1 MAVCCKKAPRA
12 RATTQ
17 YQFPP
22 HSPPGP
28 VLRQPGSLADSRPDD
43 LSDIHY
49 TLQPTRSDKKCTVA
63 GVLAPQGAAVSP
75 QLEAEPA
82 GLLLAVRL
90 DLVSL
95 EERSERRD
103 VLSVRRRHL
112 VRVRVLG

>member
-1 MAVCCKKAPRA
+1 M
-12 RATTQ
+12 
-17 YQFPP
+17 
-22 HSPPGP
+22 SPKRTPG
-28 VLRQPGSLADSRPDD
+28 L
-43 LSDIHY
+43 
-49 TLQPTRSDKKCTVA
+49 
-63 GVLAPQGAAVSP
+63 LAPHRGQHAAVSP

-95 EERSERRD
+95 EEGSERRD